1 MVERFEKLTQDEM
14 LGDVQKNISNIIV
27 PKQMEEEYDAMV
39 GAEDQEERESVETDT
54 DDEPFDFKKRTDDL
68 QKKLDAP

>member
-1 MVERFEKLTQDEM
+1 MVERFEELTQDEM

-39 GAEDQEERESVETDT
+39 GAEDQEKRESVETDT
-54 DDEPFDFKKRTDDL
+54 DDEPFDFKKRT
-68 QKKLDAP
+68 